1 MFKYE
6 FKRAINTPGFKFG
19 IILATFVAMADYFI
33 NVLPL
38 IISNHRLL
46 EEGNS
51 LYEVIPLNSY
61 EKWIG
66 GGIPV
71 LQSLFFSLY
80 HYLQQYH
87 MEIRI
92 LRI

>member
-6 FKRAINTPGFKFG
+6 FKRAIKTPGFKFG

-38 IISNHRLL
+38 IISNQRLL

-51 LYEVIPLNSY
+51 MYEIITLNSY

-66 GGIPV
+66 G
-71 LQSLFFSLY
+71 
-80 HYLQQYH
+80 
-87 MEIRI
+87 
-92 LRI
+92 